1 MVVVGRRIRILD
13 VGEQGARWKKY
24 MHCFEG
30 VTSII
35 FYVALSEY
43 DQVSSSDPNEVR
55 PSLSS
60 EGRRLT
66 LPLLLPLSLFE

>member
-1 MVVVGRRIRILD
+1 
-13 VGEQGARWKKY
+13 

-43 DQVSSSDPNEVR
+43 DQVSFQDLDKVR
-55 PSLSS
+55 PGQLSLL
-60 EGRRLT
+60 RRVGE
-66 LPLLLPLSLFE
+66 PLSHNISLISSLLV

>member
-1 MVVVGRRIRILD
+1 
-13 VGEQGARWKKY
+13 

-43 DQVSSSDPNEVR
+43 DQVSFQDLDQVR
-55 PSLSS
+55 PGQFSLPRRIGEPSS
-60 EGRRLT
+60 YAT
-66 LPLLLPLSLFE
+66 SPVASLV